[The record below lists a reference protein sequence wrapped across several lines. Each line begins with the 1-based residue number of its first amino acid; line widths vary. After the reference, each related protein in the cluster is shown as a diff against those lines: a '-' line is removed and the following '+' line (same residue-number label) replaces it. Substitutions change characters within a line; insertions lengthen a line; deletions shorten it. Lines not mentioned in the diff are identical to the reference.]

1 MAEVQGLPIAI
12 AVLTAAVILLVAAVI
27 FLAATIRIVPESR
40 RMAIFRMGRY
50 IGDRGPGLVI
60 LLPFIDRSVLIDIG
74 DEAAEAEALRA
85 TFGVVGMTQTQVYK
99 DGTVEIEGKPW
110 NAVSQHSIPSGTR
123 VRVTKVI
130 LEVEGI

>member
-1 MAEVQGLPIAI
+1 MAEAQSLSMAI
-12 AVLTAAVILLVAAVI
+12 AVLATTATLFVAAVIL
-27 FLAATIRIVPESR
+27 LAATIRIVPESR
-40 RMAIFRMGRY
+40 RMAIFRLGRY

-74 DEAAEAEALRA
+74 DEAAEAKALRA
-85 TFGVVGMTQTQVYK
+85 TFGVVGMTQTQVHK
-99 DGTVEIEGKPW
+99 DGTIEIEGKTW
-110 NAVSQHSIPSGTR
+110 NAVSQDSIPPGTR